1 MSPLRYHDDESTSG
15 GVLLFATGAIAG
27 IAAGMFLAQK
37 YGGLSSLTARVR
49 ERFGAGGPDLADDD
63 FDLELGEDEED
74 QLFVAGAGDTLG
86 DDLSDEDRE
95 LEERVLEAYLNDPVL
110 GERAVD
116 IGAIG
121 GGVIELTGWVHSDEE
136 VDHAMTLARGVVGVE
151 TVVNRLVA
159 SEDESRYAKT
169 ARRYSSGDPALTEA
183 RWEGQGVGT
192 GRRRQG
198 SSAEIDRNEDPKQ
211 PLAERWQSES
221 EAVRAAAE
229 ETEGIAERRHRAKK
243 GARVGRTHGEPI
255 APGGVPKADHVA
267 EL

>member
-1 MSPLRYHDDESTSG
+1 MSPLRYNDDESTSG
-15 GVLLFATGAIAG
+15 GALLFATGAIAG
-27 IAAGMFLAQK
+27 IAAGMFLAQRF
-37 YGGLSSLTARVR
+37 GGLSAITTRVR
-49 ERFGAGGPDLADDD
+49 ERFGAGSDVEDQANDE
-63 FDLELGEDEED
+63 FDLELGEEEED
-74 QLFVAGAGDTLG
+74 QLFVAGAS

-95 LEERVLEAYLNDPVL
+95 LEERVLEAYRNDPIL

-121 GGVIELTGWVHSDEE
+121 GGVIELTGWVHSDDE
-136 VDHAMTLARGVVGVE
+136 VEHAMTLARGVVGVK

-159 SEDESRYAKT
+159 HEDESRYARS
-169 ARRYSSGDPALTEA
+169 ARRYASGDPSLTEA
-183 RWEGQGVGT
+183 QWEGQGVGT

-221 EAVRAAAE
+221 EAMRAAAD
-229 ETEGIAERRHRAKK
+229 ETEGIAERRRHAKK
-243 GARVGRTHGEPI
+243 SANVGRTRGEPI